1 MNAMDTTENKRSSCL
16 GRGLSSGGMK
26 QTLNE
31 MRKNGGWWVI
41 GIVADGSFN
50 NQFAPSKPSTPEG
63 ALIESK
69 ILKINVR
76 QSLEPN
82 KTSLIEITK
91 RYGMHV
97 FRLAIIT
104 WLLES

>member
-1 MNAMDTTENKRSSCL
+1 MTSYPAGNISLVNAMDTTENKQASCL

-41 GIVADGSFN
+41 GIVADDSFN
-50 NQFAPSKPSTPEG
+50 NQFAPSKLSTPEG
-63 ALIESK
+63 VLIESK

-82 KTSLIEITK
+82 KT
-91 RYGMHV
+91 G
-97 FRLAIIT
+97 
-104 WLLES
+104 